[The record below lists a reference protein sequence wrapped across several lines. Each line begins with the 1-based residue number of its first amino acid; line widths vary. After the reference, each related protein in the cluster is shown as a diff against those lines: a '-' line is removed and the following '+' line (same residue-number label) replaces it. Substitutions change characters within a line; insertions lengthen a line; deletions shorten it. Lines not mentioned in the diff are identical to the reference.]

1 MGRPAQGDPDEPE
14 ASTMAASTR
23 KKEHPLSGAIYED
36 LEDGTV
42 RVTRGGKVGIFK
54 ASGEYVEG
62 DIYSADLHMLVWVGG
77 SKLPPEQNW
86 NRRMQPLEML
96 HD

>member
-1 MGRPAQGDPDEPE
+1 
-14 ASTMAASTR
+14 MAALVR

-36 LEDGTV
+36 LGDGNV
-42 RVTRGGKVGIFK
+42 RVSKGEKSGVFRS
-54 ASGEYVEG
+54 SGEYLEG